1 MAHTPGNI
9 YMSDRLMDSMW
20 FDLRYVSSLRRNVS
34 QYCRNYLHCAWYLGQ
49 QRNIQCLIIFANPC
63 SHNRLLLQKMSQ
75 LVLGQFQEANWY
87 FEETRHSRNS
97 FHFDWNCNN
106 GNSMKY
112 ASRTPWTWR
121 RLNIVFAIWNKIYP
135 NILLQC
141 GIWMYTLLANVYN
154 IIQSAPTQS
163 WNFKI
168 CTEKLLKLYCTQE
181 PKISTMHNNN
191 NKL

>member
-49 QRNIQCLIIFANPC
+49 QLNIQCLISFPNQC
-63 SHNRLLLQKMSQ
+63 SHNRLLFKTVTGTLKKQ
-75 LVLGQFQEANWY
+75 GTA
-87 FEETRHSRNS
+87 TIC

-106 GNSMKY
+106 GHSMKY
-112 ASRTPWTWR
+112 ASRKPWTWR
-121 RLNIVFAIWNKIYP
+121 SLNIVFVIWNKIYP
-135 NILLQC
+135 NILLLC
-141 GIWMYTLLANVYN
+141 GIWMYTLLVNVYN

-191 NKL
+191 NTL